1 MKLKEFYTDKSKWA
15 QYVFYNMCGGCCL
28 TGALQKCYPVA
39 LGDGVEGKE
48 KRLEVEDKIHKAILE
63 KNIKRGRC
71 GDSIIGWN
79 DAPERTFEE
88 VKALVEELDV

>member
-1 MKLKEFYTDKSKWA
+1 MKLKEFYTDKSKWT
-15 QYVFYNMCGGCCL
+15 QDEFYNGRGAYCL
-28 TGALQKCYPVA
+28 LRALQKCYPVA

-48 KRLEVEDKIHKAILE
+48 KRLEVEDKIRKAILE
-63 KNIKRGRC
+63 KNIKRGRF